1 MFHQTNVLAVFKSV
15 VLNMFHQTNVRTVF
29 SVAAFKALAAL

>member
-1 MFHQTNVLAVFKSV
+1 VFKSV
-15 VLNMFHQTNVRTVF
+15 VSNMFHQTNVRTVF